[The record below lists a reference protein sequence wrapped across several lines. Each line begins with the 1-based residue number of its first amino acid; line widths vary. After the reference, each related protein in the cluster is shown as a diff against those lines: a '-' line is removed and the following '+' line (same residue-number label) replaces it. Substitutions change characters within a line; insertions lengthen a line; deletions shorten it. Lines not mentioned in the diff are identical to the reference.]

1 MGAVAPMPNLR
12 GVREVRGG
20 ADRDQAERVHGS
32 LIDGVSQRL
41 VDEAPAEHVASDL
54 QITVWRTGHVNA
66 LVGKSKS
73 SLAPTCAGQTQ
84 VRHKTPMFLR
94 IPLTWV
100 RIAVRVRIQLLGLR
114 MFVSNCRDLQ
124 PGRAVGEADAPAR
137 RLADARQTPRVVTT
151 GRKKAEAAQAVV
163 VEGYFDTGERIEMTA
178 SGRSGIK
185 LTRHLDPVPD
195 ARADAA
201 LIDALAFSVVPPDER
216 SYTWVLEEMAQ
227 FLPIESIEYRRGLF
241 GFRYSAR
248 IGEGVAVIAWGG
260 ESQRGRVF
268 FSLMGQG
275 CSLVRDWAALQA
287 WLERHQAAL
296 KRADV
301 AYDDHQGKLVSIEW
315 AVEQYKGDGFN
326 AGGRRPRSECFG
338 DWLDGDASTKGRTL
352 GIGSRA
358 SGKYARCYEKGKQL
372 GDPASRWTRIEVEWR
387 AQDRHIPYDILTK
400 PGQYLAGA
408 YPCLAVLDERQ
419 STIKTVTKAARIAYA
434 RAVENAKLH
443 CGKTVNLMLA
453 VLGGDYAEVVK
464 QLVRPGIPGR
474 IDPYSYH
481 VRQNPTML
489 DRALVGVAA

>member
-1 MGAVAPMPNLR
+1 MFDTFPEDAQGEQGCAL
-12 GVREVRGG
+12 GGG
-20 ADRDQAERVHGS
+20 APLAGGAAE
-32 LIDGVSQRL
+32 
-41 VDEAPAEHVASDL
+41 
-54 QITVWRTGHVNA
+54 
-66 LVGKSKS
+66 
-73 SLAPTCAGQTQ
+73 TQ
-84 VRHKTPMFLR
+84 P
-94 IPLTWV
+94 
-100 RIAVRVRIQLLGLR
+100 
-114 MFVSNCRDLQ
+114 
-124 PGRAVGEADAPAR
+124 
-137 RLADARQTPRVVTT
+137 TPRVVTT
-151 GRKKAEAAQAVV
+151 GRKKAKTAQTVV
-163 VEGYFDTGERIEMTA
+163 VEGYFDTGERIEMMA
-178 SGRSGIK
+178 SGRSGVT

-195 ARADAA
+195 APADAA

-227 FLPIESIEYRRGLF
+227 FLPIESIEHRRGLF

-287 WLERHQAAL
+287 WLERYHAAL

-315 AVEQYKGDGFN
+315 AVEQYKADGFN

-338 DWLDGDASTKGRTL
+338 DWLDGEASTKGRTL

-372 GDPASRWTRIEVEWR
+372 GDAASRWTRIEVEWR

-408 YPCLAVLDERQ
+408 YPCLAVLNERQ
-419 STIKTVTKAARIAYA
+419 STIRTVVKAARIAYA

-443 CGKTVNLMLA
+443 CGKTVNLMLS

-464 QLVRPGIPGR
+464 QLIRPGIPGR
-474 IDPYSYH
+474 IDPYSYY
-481 VRQNPTML
+481 VRQEPAML
-489 DRALVGVAA
+489 DSALAQGAA